1 MSEIIRV
8 LPESIAN
15 QIAAGEVI
23 QRPSSV
29 LKELVENAIDAGAS
43 QIRIEVEEAGRALLR
58 VSDNGCGMSPMD
70 ARMAFERHATSKIS
84 SVEDLFSLNSM
95 GFRGEA
101 LASIASVAQVEL
113 VTRRAA
119 DEMGTLICI
128 NGSEVVTSKPTV
140 APVGST
146 FTVRNLFFNVP
157 ARRRFLKTNATELR
171 HLQEQF
177 ERIALIYPSIS
188 FSFYSDGSVLL
199 DLPKTTQLRRLADTL
214 GKHLEKTLIP
224 ITFNNELVTI
234 DGFVCHPSGAKKR
247 NPEQYFFVNGRF
259 MKHPY
264 FHKAVNSVYEQLL
277 PPNMHPN
284 YFINFTI
291 DPSRIDVNIHPTK
304 TEIKFLDEQ
313 AIFKILAIVIRQTLN
328 LKMDT
333 PMIDFDPQ
341 NVVDIPIYQGHS
353 EEILPAPDTT
363 IDPNYDPFAE
373 IGATPISST
382 STASPHVHRPTSRMS
397 SRISWQ
403 DMFRSFESHR
413 NPVASPTAPQTS
425 SLFTHTEEVST
436 NDNNTISTPI
446 APNAR
451 QHCFIYGERYIIT
464 SLLRGIVFIDA
475 YRARLRIAYEETVT
489 LLKKGEGNI
498 ATTSLLTPEVC
509 VFPIREAAHIDTILP
524 RLSSLGFEITPLGKG
539 EYSINS
545 FPHIIGNSA
554 KEIVEQALSTML
566 TKRDFSS
573 DELTETMATAI
584 ATKKQALRQPLL
596 STEEAE
602 EIVAQLFSCS
612 ENTYTPTGKKIIHLF
627 QENDLKSLF
636 S

>member
-23 QRPSSV
+23 QRPASV
-29 LKELVENAIDAGAS
+29 LKELVENAIDAGAT
-43 QIRIEVEEAGRALLR
+43 QIRVEVEEAGRALLR

-70 ARMAFERHATSKIS
+70 ARMAFERHATSKIA
-84 SVEDLFSLNSM
+84 SVEDLFSLHSM

-113 VTRRAA
+113 LTRRDS
-119 DEMGTLICI
+119 DEMGTLLCI
-128 NGSEVVTSKPTV
+128 NGSEVVSSKPTV

-188 FSFYSDGSVLL
+188 FSFLSDGVPIL
-199 DLPKTTQLRRLADTL
+199 DLPKTTQLRRLADAL

-224 ITFNNELVTI
+224 ITFKNELATI

-264 FHKAVNSVYEQLL
+264 FHKAVSSVYDQLL
-277 PPNMHPN
+277 PPNTYPN

-328 LKMDT
+328 LKMET
-333 PMIDFDPQ
+333 PMIDFNPQ
-341 NVVDIPIYQGHS
+341 NVVDIPIYEGHS

-363 IDPNYDPFAE
+363 IDPSYDPFLE
-373 IGATPISST
+373 SSNLPQET
-382 STASPHVHRPTSRMS
+382 SASYKPKGNS

-403 DMFRSFESHR
+403 DMFRSFESNR
-413 NPVASPTAPQTS
+413 STSGTPPLSSPLFSQDQQTALESNSESLKPNYASKKQNYF
-425 SLFTHTEEVST
+425 L
-436 NDNNTISTPI
+436 
-446 APNAR
+446 
-451 QHCFIYGERYIIT
+451 YGERYIVT
-464 SLLRGIVFIDA
+464 SLLRGVVFIDA
-475 YRARLRIAYEETVT
+475 HRAKLRIVYEDI
-489 LLKKGEGNI
+489 LRQLKDKNQSLQ
-498 ATTSLLTPEVC
+498 TSQLLTPEVC
-509 VFPIREAAHIDTILP
+509 SFPIREEAQIEKIIPQLD
-524 RLSSLGFEITPLGKG
+524 SLGFEISPLGKG
-539 EYSINS
+539 EYSINTAPLS
-545 FPHIIGNSA
+545 VENHARDII
-554 KEIVEQALSTML
+554 EQAISSML
-566 TKRDFSS
+566 GKQDFST
-573 DELTETMATAI
+573 DELIDVMASAM
-584 ATKKQALRQPLL
+584 AQEKRGAFKPLR

-602 EIVAQLFSCS
+602 EIIAQLFSCI
-612 ENTYTPTGKKIIHLF
+612 ENTYTPTGQKIIHLF
-627 QENDLKSLF
+627 SEEEIKKLF
-636 S
+636 

>member
-23 QRPSSV
+23 QRPASV
-29 LKELVENAIDAGAS
+29 LKELVENAIDAGAT

-58 VSDNGCGMSPMD
+58 VSDNGSGMSPMD

-113 VTRRAA
+113 ITRRAS
-119 DEMGTLICI
+119 DEMGTMLCL
-128 NGSEVVTSKPTV
+128 NGSEVISSKPTA

-188 FSFYSDGSVLL
+188 FSFYSEGVPVL
-199 DLPKTTQLRRLADTL
+199 DLPKTTQLRRVVDTL
-214 GKHLEKTLIP
+214 GKQFEKTLIP
-224 ITFNNELVTI
+224 ITFKNELATI
-234 DGFVCHPSGAKKR
+234 EGFVCHPSGAKKR

-259 MKHPY
+259 MKHAY

-277 PPNMHPN
+277 PPNMYPN

-328 LKMDT
+328 LKMET
-333 PMIDFDPQ
+333 PMIDFDPK
-341 NVVDIPIYQGHS
+341 NIVDIPIYEGHS
-353 EEILPAPDTT
+353 EDILPAPDTT

-373 IGATPISST
+373 TSEAPQAKRGGKGA
-382 STASPHVHRPTSRMS
+382 A
-397 SRISWQ
+397 RISWQ
-403 DMFRSFESHR
+403 DMFRSFESHKSSE
-413 NPVASPTAPQTS
+413 PSSFSSFS
-425 SLFTHTEEVST
+425 SLFSSHIEEL
-436 NDNNTISTPI
+436 TPPDTTPVKEKNLSKK
-446 APNAR
+446 AN
-451 QHCFIYGERYIIT
+451 CFIYAERYIVT

-475 YRARLRIAYEETVT
+475 YRAKMRIAYEDT
-489 LLKKGEGNI
+489 LRELKEGNLQVK
-498 ATTSLLTPEVC
+498 TSLLLTPEVC
-509 VFPIREAAHIDTILP
+509 SFPVREEAQIELIIPQLE
-524 RLSSLGFEITPLGKG
+524 SFGFEITPLGKG
-539 EYSINS
+539 EYSV
-545 FPHIIGNSA
+545 NSA
-554 KEIVEQALSTML
+554 PYITEGSIKEVIEQAISVML
-566 TKRDFSS
+566 AKKDFSM
-573 DELTETMATAI
+573 DELVEVMASTI
-584 ATKKQALRQPLL
+584 TQKKKGYLRPLL
-596 STEEAE
+596 SLEEAE
-602 EIVAQLFSCS
+602 EIIAQLFSCS
-612 ENTYTPTGKKIIHLF
+612 ESTYTPTGKKIIHLF
-627 QENDLKSLF
+627 EEEEIKKLF
-636 S
+636 ML